1 VNLFIDSVVW
11 IGAKLKNDQ
20 WHKESAKIINKFI
33 NREIK
38 KVYVT
43 DHIILESVNFI
54 LRKGGFDAAL
64 ETLNIFENHE
74 RIEKINIDEITFARA
89 STIFKKYPGLS
100 ITDAST
106 LAAMEELGIKK
117 VYTFDKG
124 FDMIDWVV
132 RLK

>member
-1 VNLFIDSVVW
+1 MVW

-20 WHKESAKIINKFI
+20 WHEASVKIINKFI

-43 DHIILESVNFI
+43 DYIILESVNFI
-54 LRKGGFDAAL
+54 LRKGGFDAAFEML
-64 ETLNIFENHE
+64 DIFESHD
-74 RIEKINIDEITFARA
+74 RIEKITIDEITFARA

-106 LAAMEELGIKK
+106 VAVMEELGIKK

-124 FDMIDWVV
+124 FDMIEWVV